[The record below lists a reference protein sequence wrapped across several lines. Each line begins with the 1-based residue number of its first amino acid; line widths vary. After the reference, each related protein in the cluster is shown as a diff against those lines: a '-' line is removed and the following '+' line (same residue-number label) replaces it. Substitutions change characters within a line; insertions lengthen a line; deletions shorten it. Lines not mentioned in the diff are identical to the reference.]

1 MDCLAREKEARL
13 NIERSQASLS
23 EELARAQRDLLSA
36 NQKVKQIINS
46 NSLPSPILFFPFP
59 LSYLY
64 RSINLNVCI
73 WVC

>member
-1 MDCLAREKEARL
+1 MDCLTREKEARL

-46 NSLPSPILFFPFP
+46 NSAA
-59 LSYLY
+59 
-64 RSINLNVCI
+64 
-73 WVC
+73 